1 MEGSAERQMG
11 YGYRTRHA
19 FRWDEGTFFEDA
31 EHKTMQSEAL
41 AMKRLFHYCCAVSQV
56 RWGSGYIDGSFSPVF
71 PGVSVRPPITVFSNG
86 RLRVSF
92 GNLRDE
98 ETSYICRDAL
108 ADRLLGID
116 SIRPRIPSALRD
128 QTVNLNISQWG
139 GDVERVITALEHMRS
154 KAP

>member
-1 MEGSAERQMG
+1 MEGSAVKQIG

-19 FRWDEGTFFEDA
+19 FRWDEKTFFEDA

-41 AMKRLFHYCCAVSQV
+41 AMIRLFHYCCAVSQV
-56 RWGSGYIDGSFSPVF
+56 RWGGGYIDGSFSPVF

-108 ADRLLGID
+108 AEKLEGCQGIAVK
-116 SIRPRIPSALRD
+116 IPLELRA
-128 QTVNLNISQWG
+128 QNISVPASAWAE
-139 GDVERVITALEHMRS
+139 DVEKIIGALEHMRS